1 MGYSGTLDGGSLSFF
16 MKMARRRS
24 LFQSGLD
31 DTPNRSK
38 RPVLF
43 GVCFAKN
50 EEDIIADSVT
60 HAADFC
66 DKVFVVDNAS
76 TDRTW
81 EIVKG
86 LKLANLVTVCSKDFV
101 FRDYL
106 RLRFMDTKKE
116 ELGLDNWWYI
126 FDADE
131 FLVDD
136 PFDTIIQA
144 EEERADCIAVEVINF
159 LITRGEFRDAQES
172 LHQETWHA
180 RKHYVLYESG
190 PVKFFKNT
198 KYVDYNICDFMPF
211 GITKECSQRLLMK
224 HYPYRS
230 LAQLKNRVYTRYGNR
245 EFESECKRGTDL
257 ERYTFDPATVP
268 EILRLDEKK
277 GLDLTGGF
285 GLVEPRIGESAR
297 DRTFAV
303 TILMLHRLRL
313 LRVFYGFYRRYAA
326 WRQKV
331 NVKNEPAL

>member
-1 MGYSGTLDGGSLSFF
+1 M
-16 MKMARRRS
+16 
-24 LFQSGLD
+24 
-31 DTPNRSK
+31 
-38 RPVLF
+38 
-43 GVCFAKN
+43 
-50 EEDIIADSVT
+50 
-60 HAADFC
+60 
-66 DKVFVVDNAS
+66 DNAS

-86 LKLANLVTVCSKDFV
+86 LKLANVVAVCSKDFI

-106 RLRFMDTKKE
+106 RLRFMETRKE
-116 ELGLDNWWYI
+116 DVGLDSWWYI

-136 PFDTIIQA
+136 PIDTIIQA

-159 LITRGEFRDAQES
+159 LITREEFRDAQKTGR
-172 LHQETWHA
+172 QETW
-180 RKHYVLYESG
+180 RDRQHYVLYESG

-198 KYVDYNICDFMPF
+198 KYVDYNICDFMPL

-230 LAQLKNRVYTRYGNR
+230 LAQLKKRVYTRYRNR

-268 EILRLDEKK
+268 ELLRLDEKK

-285 GLVEPRIGESAR
+285 GLVVPRIGEGRR
-297 DRTFAV
+297 DRAFAA
-303 TILMLHRLRL
+303 IIRMLYSLRL
-313 LRVFYGFYRRYAA
+313 LSVFYAFYRRYAA

-331 NVKNEPAL
+331 NVRSEPAF